1 MTNEQKIETI
11 AQLLDSVDVSP
22 LKAKLH
28 NAGVPER
35 AREKI
40 RDAIALTLY
49 AFEFAAREGVNNHAL
64 GNVNTALCI
73 LTGVWPDQSE
83 GNE

>member
-11 AQLLDSVDVSP
+11 AQLLDSVDLSP
-22 LKAKLH
+22 LKAKLRD
-28 NAGVPER
+28 AGVSDR
-35 AREKI
+35 GREKI

-49 AFEFAAREGVNNHAL
+49 AFQFTAHEGVNKHAL

-83 GNE
+83 GDE